1 VLEAIREGSSK
12 ASGPSFA
19 PLFSFGD
26 LKLKVWLCA
35 RPLAVPPVGRV
46 YRGPLDRLT
55 GVSMRRLTARLAL
68 VVVLAL
74 AAPPAVDLV
83 ASLVGAN
90 LSDQAQ
96 ASDCYKKAKKSD
108 NKPLC
113 PPPPP
118 PPPPGG

>member
-1 VLEAIREGSSK
+1 
-12 ASGPSFA
+12 
-19 PLFSFGD
+19 
-26 LKLKVWLCA
+26 
-35 RPLAVPPVGRV
+35 
-46 YRGPLDRLT
+46 
-55 GVSMRRLTARLAL
+55 MRRLTARLAL
-68 VVVLAL
+68 VIALAL
-74 AAPPAVDLV
+74 AAPPAVTFV

-90 LSDQAQ
+90 LSDQAH